1 MHALTHKCVFL
12 HHLNE
17 YSGRAVLRRSMKSC
31 WSIRVEAVS
40 EKEKS
45 KFFCQV
51 SRYTLQHQRHQILL
65 ASKTLNLEDLPLAE
79 DTFITKMLNI

>member
-1 MHALTHKCVFL
+1 MNTWEELFCG
-12 HHLNE
+12 E
-17 YSGRAVLRRSMKSC
+17 SMKRC

-51 SRYTLQHQRHQILL
+51 SGYPLQHQRHQILL
-65 ASKTLNLEDLPLAE
+65 ASKTMNLEDLPLAE
-79 DTFITKMLNI
+79 DAL